1 MNNGT
6 LSKKRRSYS
15 NALRERQAGQ
25 TQERILE
32 AVAGLLRAGEMEEL
46 SYSLVADRAGV
57 SVPTIYRYFPS
68 RKALFDG
75 LDRWLARELKRPA
88 FPRSYRELV
97 ESTPEFFRY
106 YQESRDLLSTA
117 RVSALLREAN
127 QEGRKARDEGVSALL
142 APYTSHLEPAR
153 AKAVHAV
160 VRLLYS
166 FDSFEMMQERFGL
179 GPSEI
184 SEAVLWTLRTLVEK
198 LEHERDKAD
207 GPGNGRRRPKGSV
220 RGKG

>member
-1 MNNGT
+1 MNSAT
-6 LSKKRRSYS
+6 LSKKRRGYS
-15 NALRERQAGQ
+15 NALREQQAGQ
-25 TQERILE
+25 TREKILE

-46 SYSLVADRAGV
+46 SYNLVADRAGV

-88 FPRSYRELV
+88 FPRSYRELM

-142 APYTSHLEPAR
+142 APYTSHLGPAR

-184 SEAVLWTLRTLVEK
+184 SEAVLWTLQTLVEK
-198 LEHERDKAD
+198 LEHERDRAS
-207 GPGNGRRRPKGSV
+207 GIGRRRPKGPA
-220 RGKG
+220 RRKG